1 MTSHI
6 WLIPF
11 FPMVGFLINGLL
23 GVRFKRS
30 WIYLIAVSAIGLAFF
45 ASVFLFFDMLKV
57 EPSARHFEN
66 IIFDWIVAGKLRTQ
80 VAFFVDPLSI
90 VMALVVTGVSFMIHI
105 YSGGYMHGDPG
116 FRRFFVYLNLFVFS
130 MLILILANNF
140 LLMFVGWEGVGL
152 CSYLLIG
159 FWFEKDSASNAGKKA
174 FVVNR
179 IGDFGFLIG
188 LYLIVATL
196 SQHGIWS
203 LDFDVVFKNA
213 HLFNTTTVTA
223 ITLLLFVGAT
233 GKSAQ
238 IPLYVWLPDAMEGPT
253 PVSSLIHAATMVTA
267 GVYMIAR
274 CNVLYSM
281 APVSLEVVALIGAL
295 TAFYSATIALVN
307 NDFKRIL
314 AYSTISQLGYM
325 FMGVGVGAFSAG
337 IFHLM
342 THAFFKG
349 LLFLAAG
356 CVMHAMS
363 GELNI
368 WKMGGLKK
376 FMPVTFW
383 TFMMATLAISGI
395 PGFSG
400 FFSKDEILW
409 QSFHRGHIFVWLL
422 GTLAAGLTAFYMF
435 RLTFVAF
442 FGKPRMS
449 EEQKHHLHEAPRSMT
464 YPMIVLAIASVV
476 GGYVGVPH
484 VLGGSNRF
492 EKFFEPVIGSGAHEA
507 FAEGAHVV
515 AHASASL
522 EFLMMGISV
531 ALALIG
537 IAVAYLFYIKSPELP
552 VRLANGMK
560 GLYTLLYN
568 KYFVDEFYNG
578 VFVQGTKDFATFLW
592 QKVDVGIIDA
602 IVNGV
607 ASIVEWSGGVIR
619 RLQTG
624 YVQTYA
630 FSILVGGVVV
640 FMYFFWE
647 SLF

>member
-1 MTSHI
+1 MLSHI
-6 WLIPF
+6 WLVPF

-23 GVRFKRS
+23 GIRFRRS
-30 WIYLIAVSAIGLAFF
+30 WIYVIAVSAIGLSFI
-45 ASVFLFFDMLKV
+45 ASIVLFVELLKV
-57 EPSARHFEN
+57 APEARHFEDVLFN
-66 IIFDWIVAGKLRTQ
+66 WVVAGKFKTH
-80 VAFFVDPLSI
+80 VAFLIDPLSI

-105 YSGGYMHGDPG
+105 YSGGYMEDDPG

-130 MLILILANNF
+130 MLLLVLANNF

-179 IGDFGFLIG
+179 IGDFGFVIG
-188 LYLIVATL
+188 LFLIVATL

-213 HLFNTTTVTA
+213 HIFGTTTVTA
-223 ITLLLFVGAT
+223 ITLLLFIGAI

-267 GVYMIAR
+267 GVYMVAR
-274 CNVLYSM
+274 CNALYSM
-281 APVSLEVVALIGAL
+281 APISLEVVAVIGAL

-325 FMGVGVGAFSAG
+325 FMGVGVGAYSAG

-356 CVMHAMS
+356 CVMHAMA

-376 FMPVTFW
+376 FMPITFW
-383 TFMMATLAISGI
+383 TYLMATLAICGI

-409 QSFHRGHIFVWLL
+409 QSFYRGHIVVWLL
-422 GTLAAGLTAFYMF
+422 GTIAAGLTAFYMF

-442 FGKPRMS
+442 FGEPRMD
-449 EEQKHHLHEAPRSMT
+449 EELKHHLHEAPKVMT

-476 GGYVGVPH
+476 GGYIGVPK
-484 VLGGSNRF
+484 VLGGMNRF
-492 EKFFEPVIGSGAHEA
+492 EKFFEPVVTAASQGTVHT
-507 FAEGAHVV
+507 V
-515 AHASASL
+515 ANASASL
-522 EFLMMGISV
+522 EFLMMGVSV
-531 ALALIG
+531 VAALVG
-537 IAVAYLFYIKSPELP
+537 IFIAYLFYIKNPELP

-568 KYFVDEFYNG
+568 KYFVDEFYNS
-578 VFVQGTKDFATFLW
+578 VFVQGAKDFATFLW
-592 QKVDVGIIDA
+592 QKVDIGIVDA

-607 ASIVEWSGGVIR
+607 ASFVEWSGGVMR

-630 FSILVGGVVV
+630 FSILAGGVIV